1 MIVSA
6 VDSIATDKYCFFI
19 KVLPAFL
26 YGGNKDYHN
35 IELFQQSLWGNI
47 SYIENEKT
55 HFHLS
60 MFPCFHLSSF
70 ALPGPISTQNKRSK
84 ATTQALDLLTILKK
98 LQNIQLRFTL
108 PLIFDAE
115 VNYCFNYAEDS

>member
-19 KVLPAFL
+19 KVLPEFL

-55 HFHLS
+55 HIHLS
-60 MFPCFHLSSF
+60 IFPFLRYPDLYPLKTS
-70 ALPGPISTQNKRSK
+70 AL
-84 ATTQALDLLTILKK
+84 K
-98 LQNIQLRFTL
+98 LQHKRLTF
-108 PLIFDAE
+108 
-115 VNYCFNYAEDS
+115 

>member
-1 MIVSA
+1 MVETKIITTLSYFSRVCG
-6 VDSIATDKYCFFI
+6 VTFPILRTKKLTSI
-19 KVLPAFL
+19 
-26 YGGNKDYHN
+26 
-35 IELFQQSLWGNI
+35 
-47 SYIENEKT
+47 
-55 HFHLS
+55 
-60 MFPCFHLSSF
+60 FPCFHLSSF

-98 LQNIQLRFTL
+98 LQNIQLRITL

>member
-60 MFPCFHLSSF
+60 IFPCFHVSIF
-70 ALPGPISTQNKRSK
+70 PALRYPDLYPLKTS
-84 ATTQALDLLTILKK
+84 ALK
-98 LQNIQLRFTL
+98 LQHKRLTF
-108 PLIFDAE
+108 
-115 VNYCFNYAEDS
+115 

>member
-1 MIVSA
+1 MVETKIITTLSYFSRVCG
-6 VDSIATDKYCFFI
+6 VTFPILRTKKLTSIF
-19 KVLPAFL
+19 P
-26 YGGNKDYHN
+26 
-35 IELFQQSLWGNI
+35 S
-47 SYIENEKT
+47 
-55 HFHLS
+55 FHVS

>member
-55 HFHLS
+55 HIHLS
-60 MFPCFHLSSF
+60 MFPSF
-70 ALPGPISTQNKRSK
+70 QLCVTRTYIHSK
-84 ATTQALDLLTILKK
+84 QAL
-98 LQNIQLRFTL
+98 
-108 PLIFDAE
+108 
-115 VNYCFNYAEDS
+115 

>member
-55 HFHLS
+55 HIHLS
-60 MFPCFHLSSF
+60 IFP
-70 ALPGPISTQNKRSK
+70 ALRYPDLYPLKTS
-84 ATTQALDLLTILKK
+84 ALK
-98 LQNIQLRFTL
+98 LQHKRLTF
-108 PLIFDAE
+108 
-115 VNYCFNYAEDS
+115 